1 MAKERYKD
9 SPTLKRDED
18 SGEMTPTQKKAAEVN
33 SGTDGVPVSGSGE
46 GIPMHARHA
55 MDRHHLHAKHE
66 TEHAVH
72 DHGKHGSKEE
82 LHARHGKETADMHK
96 RHQKELMKGD
106 EGKESKGAG
115 GKEKAEKIESGKE
128 KE

>member
-18 SGEMTPTQKKAAEVN
+18 TGEMTPTAKKAARTNDATEGMPIQE
-33 SGTDGVPVSGSGE
+33 S

-55 MDRHHLHAKHE
+55 MDRHHMHAKHE
-66 TEHAVH
+66 TEHSVH

-82 LHARHGKETADMHK
+82 LHARHSKEISDMHK
-96 RHQKELMKGD
+96 RHQKELMKGS
-106 EGKESKGAG
+106 EESKGSG
-115 GKEKAEKIESGKE
+115 NGQEKIDKTESDEE